1 MREAPASLPAGPPAC
16 GRRGGRDAR
25 DPRDAFAYLGRNPY
39 PSPAMPDRPVIEPQT
54 LSQLPFKVL
63 DEVLRQLRATRND
76 IIRFGVWN
84 IRNLTDEE
92 FNRTDD
98 RKLFGYFR
106 QDLLETRFLSKGRR
120 IDLIQLWKWFD
131 DQMSGVEPILIE
143 TEEFF
148 LNIQDKDLEKVRKRI
163 AEIQAF
169 FPTLRGD
176 DLEAFKRVKYKL
188 RRTVMRLTYDLHH
201 LFKRLEKYRK
211 NLLMAS
217 GAPRIERERVPLEV
231 ATDIPEPPL
240 IDEHEDVVEGG

>member
-1 MREAPASLPAGPPAC
+1 MA
-16 GRRGGRDAR
+16 
-25 DPRDAFAYLGRNPY
+25 
-39 PSPAMPDRPVIEPQT
+39 DRPAIEPQS
-54 LSQLPFKVL
+54 LSQLPFQIL

-76 IIRFGVWN
+76 IIRFGVRN

-131 DQMSGVEPILIE
+131 DQMSGVEPMLIG
-143 TEEFF
+143 TEEMF

-211 NLLMAS
+211 NLFVSS
-217 GAPRIERERVPLEV
+217 GAPQIERERVPLEV
-231 ATDIPEPPL
+231 ATDIPEPLP
-240 IDEHEDVVEGG
+240 IDEHDDAIEGG

>member
-1 MREAPASLPAGPPAC
+1 VLF
-16 GRRGGRDAR
+16 
-25 DPRDAFAYLGRNPY
+25 FA
-39 PSPAMPDRPVIEPQT
+39 AMPETLLPEPQS
-54 LSQLPFKVL
+54 LAQVPAKVL
-63 DEVLRQLRATRND
+63 EEVIRQLRSTRND
-76 IIRFGVWN
+76 IIRYGVWN

-98 RKLFGYFR
+98 RKLLGYFR

-120 IDLIQLWKWFD
+120 VDLIQLWRWFD
-131 DQMSGVEPILIE
+131 DQMKGTEPMLLE
-143 TEEFF
+143 GGEELF

-163 AEIQAF
+163 AEIQSF

-211 NLLMAS
+211 NLFA
-217 GAPRIERERVPLEV
+217 GTPQPRAERVPLEAV
-231 ATDIPEPPL
+231 AEIPEPPP
-240 IDEHEDVVEGG
+240 IEEHDEETA